1 MLSTRVHQRS
11 HNYYRLAYKWV
22 QFLIPGVLCG
32 AEGATTASLAPQ
44 LTAFLQIVTTPFKP
58 LFYHSPDINCPLF
71 SGTCIDHLNGNS
83 VTWTFLRRQHLLASG
98 FFLLVRWQCL
108 GKWPNPLI
116 SMQRS
121 VVTSDRTPQFDSFSA
136 IHVSFYPL
144 PLLSSHHHPT
154 PPNHYLTPSALF
166 FGYRRGWCWWWW
178 WWCWVEVKTKDC
190 GFHRKIIVGRALYI
204 WINMNG

>member
-11 HNYYRLAYKWV
+11 HNYRLAYKWV
-22 QFLIPGVLCG
+22 QFLILGVLCG

-44 LTAFLQIVTTPFKP
+44 LTAFLRIVTTPFKP

-136 IHVSFYPL
+136 PCIFLSIASSLQSSPSNATQSLSNPIRSVL
-144 PLLSSHHHPT
+144 LLSPWLMLVVVMLS
-154 PPNHYLTPSALF
+154 
-166 FGYRRGWCWWWW
+166 
-178 WWCWVEVKTKDC
+178 WVEVKTKDC
-190 GFHRKIIVGRALYI
+190 GFHRKIIVARALYI